1 MSLLTLPN
9 ELLLLIADHLP
20 LPSLLHLHLTNHRLH
35 HLTTHHLHTHATLD
49 RHSYGMVLPAL
60 HWAAWYNHLSLA
72 RLLLTTI
79 SPAPPIDAK
88 TSEHGKTALQCAA
101 WQGHI
106 DMVRFLLDHGADIN
120 ARDDRF
126 GKSALHQA
134 VVRGWTEVVQLLLQ
148 RGADVA
154 ARDHGGMT
162 PLLWAVKCQGAGE
175 SLVGIFR
182 MLLEN
187 AAATAAA
194 AAAAGEEGDEG
205 GDGKGGEGVVDAQ
218 EYERGETA
226 LHWAVWRGQRATVA
240 LLTEFGA
247 DADVASVDGETAV
260 EWAVRKGDEEITRM
274 VVGRCEVA
282 EMLLAEE
289 KAVVEGGAG
298 GEGEGDG
305 AGDKEEKGKRWGRR
319 IRSIG
324 KVVGRMSLMRQLERR
339 QVKELGEV

>member
-1 MSLLTLPN
+1 MSLLALPN

-20 LPSLLHLHLTNHRLH
+20 LPSLLNLHLTNHRLH

-60 HWAAWYNHLSLA
+60 HWAAWYNRLSLA

-79 SPAPPIDAK
+79 SPLPPSTPKRASTAKPHCSAPPGRA
-88 TSEHGKTALQCAA
+88 TQR
-101 WQGHI
+101 W
-106 DMVRFLLDHGADIN
+106 
-120 ARDDRF
+120 F

-134 VVRGWTEVVQLLLQ
+134 VVRGRAEVVQLLLQ

-154 ARDHGGMT
+154 ARDHAGMT
-162 PLLWAVKCQGAGE
+162 PLLWAVKCQSASE

-182 MLLEN
+182 MLLEKD
-187 AAATAAA
+187 AATAAVV
-194 AAAAGEEGDEG
+194 GGEG
-205 GDGKGGEGVVDAQ
+205 GEGGEGGCGEGVVDAQ

-226 LHWAVWRGQRATVA
+226 LHWAVWRGQRLTVK

-260 EWAVRKGDEEITRM
+260 EWAVKKGDEEITRM
-274 VVGRCEVA
+274 VVGRYEVA

-289 KAVVEGGAG
+289 KAVGMEGGAG
-298 GEGEGDG
+298 GEGEGEG
-305 AGDKEEKGKRWGRR
+305 VGDKEEKGKRWGRR

-339 QVKELGEV
+339 QVKELGEA